1 MSNVIDLFSKKDL
14 EKMNNEIER
23 KKNSVEVV
31 IQIKN
36 IYGQKDDISLDD
48 KHDRIMESFFNLLEQ
63 LGKHSENSIGETV
76 LLMNSEFGV
85 FRGQFLEKDNET
97 GLFLENVGDN
107 LEIIEQSVFSDD
119 RVKH

>member
-23 KKNSVEVV
+23 KKNSVDLV

-76 LLMNSEFGV
+76 LLMNSDEYGCI
-85 FRGQFLEKDNET
+85 RGEFLEKDNKV
-97 GLFLENVGDN
+97 GLQLENVGHG
-107 LEIIEQSVFSDD
+107 LMLTEIRHDE
-119 RVKH
+119 VKH

>member
-1 MSNVIDLFSKKDL
+1 MSKVIDLFSKKDL
-14 EKMNNEIER
+14 EKMNKDFER
-23 KKNSVEVV
+23 KKNSVDVV
-31 IQIKN
+31 ITISN
-36 IYGQKDDISLDD
+36 VYGQEDDITTND
-48 KHDRIMESFFNLLEQ
+48 KLDRITDSFFTLLQE
-63 LGKHSENSIGETV
+63 LGKHSGNSIGETV